1 VRNITATRATPNP
14 DIEAADALNLIP
26 TRDEEFVVARAI
38 MSNDY
43 RNSYL
48 VSSGIVSYYQS
59 AMEQE
64 TAIEASGVSGQRG
77 PADHKRRQQI
87 LQAADEHFRLY
98 GYRKTT
104 LADIAKSIH
113 LSTPYIYK
121 FFDSKQS
128 IGEAMCWHCLSAALS
143 EIEGFIEQ
151 TKSPV
156 DKLRRVFT
164 GLEEFTW
171 RLLSEQRK
179 IQEMVAVSFD
189 ESWES
194 IARFREGIF
203 ELIRRIIVQGRESGE
218 FERKTPLEESA
229 RAIARMTELFYHPTL
244 REQAGK
250 RQEDEALA
258 VANVAIRSLTA

>member
-1 VRNITATRATPNP
+1 
-14 DIEAADALNLIP
+14 
-26 TRDEEFVVARAI
+26 
-38 MSNDY
+38 MS
-43 RNSYL
+43 
-48 VSSGIVSYYQS
+48 SSIVSYYDS

-64 TAIEASGVSGQRG
+64 AIIDAVGVSGQRG

-121 FFDSKQS
+121 FFDSKQA

-143 EIEGFIEQ
+143 AVEESLAE

-156 DKLRRVFT
+156 EKLRRIFL
-164 GLEEFTW
+164 GLEGITW

-179 IQEMVAVSFD
+179 IHEMVTVSF
-189 ESWES
+189 EENWQS

-203 ELIRRIIVQGRESGE
+203 EMIRRVVIQGRESGE
-218 FERKTPLEESA
+218 FERKTPLEETS

-244 REQAGK
+244 LDQVGRSQ
-250 RQEDEALA
+250 QDEALA

>member
-1 VRNITATRATPNP
+1 
-14 DIEAADALNLIP
+14 
-26 TRDEEFVVARAI
+26 
-38 MSNDY
+38 MSNEY
-43 RNSYL
+43 RKSYL
-48 VSSGIVSYYQS
+48 VSSRIVSYYQR
-59 AMEQE
+59 AMEPE
-64 TAIEASGVSGQRG
+64 TTIEASAVSGQRG

-143 EIEGFIEQ
+143 EIEESVAQ

-156 DKLRRVFT
+156 DRLRRIFM
-164 GLEEFTW
+164 GLEGFTW
-171 RLLSEQRK
+171 RLLSEQKK
-179 IQEMVAVSFD
+179 IQEMVSVSF
-189 ESWES
+189 EENWKS
-194 IARFREGIF
+194 IGRFREGIF
-203 ELIRRIIVQGRESGE
+203 ELVRKIIIQGRESGE
-218 FERKTPLEESA
+218 FERKTPLDETA

-244 REQAGK
+244 REQAGE
-250 RQEDEALA
+250 RQEDEAMA
-258 VANVAIRSLTA
+258 VSNVAVRSLTA

>member
-1 VRNITATRATPNP
+1 MI
-14 DIEAADALNLIP
+14 I
-26 TRDEEFVVARAI
+26 
-38 MSNDY
+38 
-43 RNSYL
+43 
-48 VSSGIVSYYQS
+48 

-64 TAIEASGVSGQRG
+64 AIIDAAGVSGQRG

-121 FFDSKQS
+121 FFDSKQA
-128 IGEAMCWHCLSAALS
+128 IGEAMCWHCLGAALS
-143 EIEGFIEQ
+143 QIEESIAAM
-151 TKSPV
+151 KSPV
-156 DKLRRVFT
+156 EKLRRIFT
-164 GLEEFTW
+164 GLEGITW
-171 RLLSEQRK
+171 QLLSEQRK
-179 IQEMVAVSFD
+179 IHEMVTVSF
-189 ESWES
+189 EENWES

-203 ELIRRIIVQGRESGE
+203 EMIRRVVIQGRESGE
-218 FERKTPLEESA
+218 FERKTPLEETS

-244 REQAGK
+244 LDQVGRSQ
-250 RQEDEALA
+250 QDEALA

>member
-1 VRNITATRATPNP
+1 M
-14 DIEAADALNLIP
+14 DQEAIIDA
-26 TRDEEFVVARAI
+26 A
-38 MSNDY
+38 
-43 RNSYL
+43 
-48 VSSGIVSYYQS
+48 
-59 AMEQE
+59 
-64 TAIEASGVSGQRG
+64 GVSGQRG

-121 FFDSKQS
+121 FFDSKQA

-143 EIEGFIEQ
+143 TVEESLAT

-156 DKLRRVFT
+156 ERLRRIFI
-164 GLEEFTW
+164 GLERTIW
-171 RLLSEQRK
+171 QILSEQRK
-179 IQEMVAVSFD
+179 IHEMVTASF
-189 ESWES
+189 EENWES
-194 IARFREGIF
+194 VARFREGIF
-203 ELIRRIIVQGRESGE
+203 EMIRRVVIQGREAGE
-218 FERKTPLEESA
+218 FERKTPLEETS

-244 REQAGK
+244 LDQVGRSQ
-250 RQEDEALA
+250 QDEALA